1 MGFELP
7 VARSVA
13 VNPTQ
18 AEMRAWTL
26 EFMPRVTETEFG
38 NLNYQAETK
47 ARLTASTFF
56 VSADD
61 EFKNRISR
69 AEADE
74 WAARQD
80 GYIAEHDMI
89 LIEGYIGPDPEF
101 RTGCRLYIETSPPC
115 SSSCT
120 SRRTTPGSR
129 SSR

>member
-7 VARSVA
+7 EARSVA

-56 VSADD
+56 VS
-61 EFKNRISR
+61 
-69 AEADE
+69 
-74 WAARQD
+74 D
-80 GYIAEHDMI
+80 GRRVQE
-89 LIEGYIGPDPEF
+89 PDLPG
-101 RTGCRLYIETSPPC
+101 RGRRVGNPPGRLH
-115 SSSCT
+115 
-120 SRRTTPGSR
+120 RRP
-129 SSR
+129 